1 MAGFAAFSFKVVDF
15 CGLPSPPG
23 GWLGPFGFFRLVT
36 YAFIACSVL
45 AIVLG
50 IMGATGQPFNGVP
63 IIGSQP
69 DGFATFAALLLC
81 FASIVSAGAAYAHEG
96 LEQEVSAMAKQND
109 IFKSKNEMLAA
120 QLDELSGVRKKLE
133 AVQQKMGENLEQFEA
148 TLQELH
154 TVSCAELLQ
163 MMLEAFMNADL
174 QGVKD
179 CRLTGEEVDA
189 LFDVC
194 EASLK
199 DSAPDFDLDALI
211 NAVTETGI
219 GICNLRFLANAA
231 VAGCDKVP
239 GRSTAM
245 LTLVMFS
252 AHPEKYE
259 HEMAIALRSVLDME
273 DDDIAAMLKEKMT
286 LANPKDH
293 GRIIGHDLMDVSR
306 LVMSA
311 NMDGETRKGSKP
323 KVETPVQPEEP

>member
-1 MAGFAAFSFKVVDF
+1 MPNVDWSMKGLGAASAAFSFKVVEF

-36 YAFIACSVL
+36 YAFLACS
-45 AIVLG
+45 IVAVFLG
-50 IMGATGQPFNGVP
+50 IMAATGQPFNGVP
-63 IIGSQP
+63 IIGGQP

-81 FASIVSAGAAYAHEG
+81 FGSIVSAGAAYAHEG
-96 LEQEVSAMAKQND
+96 LEQEVSAMQKQNE
-109 IFKSKNEMLAA
+109 IFRSKNEMLAA
-120 QLDELSGVRKKLE
+120 QLDELGGVRKKLE
-133 AVQQKMGENLEQFEA
+133 TIQEKMGENLQQFED

-174 QGVKD
+174 AGVKD
-179 CRLTGEEVDA
+179 CRLTGDEVDA
-189 LFDVC
+189 LFEVC
-194 EASLK
+194 ESSLK
-199 DSAPDFDLDALI
+199 DSAPDFDIDALI
-211 NAVTETGI
+211 NAVTATGI

-259 HEMAIALRSVLDME
+259 HEMAIALRSVLDIE
-273 DDDIAAMLKEKMT
+273 DDEIAALLKEKT
-286 LANPKDH
+286 L
-293 GRIIGHDLMDVSR
+293 
-306 LVMSA
+306 
-311 NMDGETRKGSKP
+311 GSNTKY
-323 KVETPVQPEEP
+323 VFIFFS